1 MQKKH
6 DFLVIGGDTDSVTL
20 CKQDMSEFSQEE
32 LDKLTEEINSIS
44 DELIRWEFEF
54 YIPKMIVLKAK
65 NYIMKFPDG
74 KIKTKGSAI
83 RDQKKP
89 KILQQFVNEVIQYLI
104 DDKQSELI
112 TLYHSYVKQTF
123 NIQDIT
129 PWAKKLTITD
139 KITGCVGHET
149 LNKEE
154 KKEKGLRKN
163 ETDVYDALKGRYVQ
177 EGDKILVYFNN
188 NNGLSMV
195 EDWDGTYD
203 QDALLKNL
211 YNSIQIFAN
220 IIDMDQFLNYT
231 LKRNKKTLGEL

>member
-1 MQKKH
+1 MMATNH
-6 DFLVIGGDTDSVTL
+6 DFIIGPTDTDSVSFS
-20 CKQDMSEFSQEE
+20 KADMSEFSKEE
-32 LDKLTEEINSIS
+32 RDLLLKEIN
-44 DELIRWEFEF
+44 ELSPEFIEWEDDGYYEVC
-54 YIPKMIVLKAK
+54 IVLKAK
-65 NYIMKFPDG
+65 NYVLWDG
-74 KIKTKGSAI
+74 KKKTVKGSSLKDGKSPPI
-83 RDQKKP
+83 LKKF
-89 KILQQFVNEVIQYLI
+89 KQDVIDLLI

-149 LNKEE
+149 LSKEE

-195 EDWDGTYD
+195 QDWDGTYD

-211 YNSIQIFAN
+211 YSSMQIFGN
-220 IIDMDQFLNYT
+220 IIDMEQFLNYT
-231 LKRNKKTLGEL
+231 LKRNKKVLETL